1 MRDALRIEN
10 VKLRQKSGLLGNEP
24 LLRDYE
30 VRKEQVSKRN
40 GNTESELVLFGLQFF
55 TKQTFEDIFGLC
67 YETACYQQKE

>member
-30 VRKEQVSKRN
+30 VRKEQVRKRN
-40 GNTESELVLFGLQFF
+40 GNTESELDLFGLKFF
-55 TKQTFEDIFGLC
+55 TKQTFEDIFGP
-67 YETACYQQKE
+67 